1 MKTLKY
7 VSLMFIAFVFI
18 LGCSGNSG
26 KLKTQSERDSKLT
39 QQELINNWSDYHIRY
54 NHRVI
59 VFDPKEDDKNILVG
73 NSWGTVKDQETW
85 TRLVNGN
92 ERLPTKGYT
101 NQVWGNEIREIWFTD
116 NRLYGYVTHQPNELV
131 STQIV
136 DENTVRLWHG
146 RSEDRRSY

>member
-1 MKTLKY
+1 MNSKRLAGL
-7 VSLMFIAFVFI
+7 VVLIFAFIM
-18 LGCSGNSG
+18 GCSGNYG
-26 KLKTQSERDSKLT
+26 KLKTQSDIETKLT
-39 QQELINNWSDYHIRY
+39 QQELINNWPDYHIRY

-59 VFDPKEDDKNILVG
+59 VFDPKKDDKKILVG

-101 NQVWGNEIREIWFTD
+101 NQVWGNEIREIRFTD
-116 NRLYGYVTHQPNELV
+116 NRLYGYVTYQPNELV

-136 DENTVRLWHG
+136 DENKVRLWHG
-146 RSEDRRSY
+146 RSEDRRNF